1 MFDLFWIF
9 FFIGIYNFGGGYAMV
24 TLIINLV
31 VEKYQWITLSEFI
44 NFLTISQITPGPIA
58 INLATFIGYTMGNG
72 IWGATLATIAV
83 ILPSFIIITAIVLFM
98 KKFKNN
104 IHINNFFIGI
114 RPVVLGLI
122 ATSCISVID
131 ADFYTLYSILV
142 FCLIFYLTTFKKL
155 NPILAIFISG
165 FIGMWFV

>member
-98 KKFKNN
+98 KKFKKSNYGRSQAKSRVKSYRGGDCES
-104 IHINNFFIGI
+104 FA
-114 RPVVLGLI
+114 LG
-122 ATSCISVID
+122 D
-131 ADFYTLYSILV
+131 
-142 FCLIFYLTTFKKL
+142 
-155 NPILAIFISG
+155 
-165 FIGMWFV
+165 